1 MSYCCVNKHTKFYAE
16 FKIQVEE
23 RWRLIFEITDHII
36 TTGPGDNIM
45 MTRSVWMNK
54 EFCSAGFGPSFDNGG
69 EVNQVTFG
77 SFPGIIVSSNRCVLA
92 CTPDIKSFLYEAIA
106 ASPPLLVCDRSF
118 GTWGWN
124 RSLEIE
130 AGQLWIFCS
139 YPGKYTRFIARF
151 IKINNYLLFNAESLI
166 EHLHGLQP
174 GSKVHNFAGASQ

>member
-1 MSYCCVNKHTKFYAE
+1 MQNLRSKLKRGGVLYLRSLITSLRQDPVITSWWQDPFGWIRNSAQRDLD
-16 FKIQVEE
+16 QVLTTEE
-23 RWRLIFEITDHII
+23 KSIRS
-36 TTGPGDNIM
+36 
-45 MTRSVWMNK
+45 RSVPFR
-54 EFCSAGFGPSFDNGG
+54 ESLSHQID
-69 EVNQVTFG
+69 V
-77 SFPGIIVSSNRCVLA
+77 
-92 CTPDIKSFLYEAIA
+92 CTCNPDIKSFLYEAIA

>member
-1 MSYCCVNKHTKFYAE
+1 MMSYCCVNKHPKFYAE

-45 MTRSVWMNK
+45 MTRSVLMNK

-92 CTPDIKSFLYEAIA
+92 IQTSNLFFMKQSLRAHRYLYAIGLLGPEA
-106 ASPPLLVCDRSF
+106 
-118 GTWGWN
+118 
-124 RSLEIE
+124 EIGPWRLRQ
-130 AGQLWIFCS
+130 ANCGFSAHI
-139 YPGKYTRFIARF
+139 PGNTLA
-151 IKINNYLLFNAESLI
+151 L
-166 EHLHGLQP
+166 
-174 GSKVHNFAGASQ
+174 SQDS